1 MNEKEYSCSINSAGV
16 DLNFKSRVDLLNLF
30 EDSSYTKWIPE
41 LVTSR
46 DLSNSDYCVYYNDN
60 KRKTIKYGENN
71 VKINY
76 PWNMMLNGETI
87 LYAGY
92 PLIEQQR
99 QAKQSAT
106 IHAGCV
112 ELNGQGILFLGE
124 SGSGKTTLAT
134 KLCYEIGAKLFSND
148 LAVVGL
154 DENGFYCLGGTK
166 FFNFRS
172 ESVARS
178 LPFLSNLFPESRK
191 DTWSQKIAV
200 NAKDLNIVLGRGRT
214 NINHVYKIHVDDSK
228 NELVYRSIDN
238 DLSNKLNLYENL
250 TRYVRSSVTAITGG
264 ENYDLIGYIPSLD
277 KPEFFYWRKKVIET
291 IIDQEK
297 SLYLSGPSN
306 KMVDFITKQCA

>member
-1 MNEKEYSCSINSAGV
+1 MNRKEYSCSINSAGV
-16 DLNFKSRVDLLNLF
+16 DLNFRSRVDLLSLF
-30 EDSSYTKWIPE
+30 QDSTYTKWVPE
-41 LVTSR
+41 LVISR

-60 KRKTIKYGENN
+60 ERKTIEYGMNN

-76 PWNMMLNGETI
+76 PWNMMRKGETI

-124 SGSGKTTLAT
+124 SGSGKTTLTT
-134 KLCYEIGAKLFSND
+134 KLCSENGAKLFSND
-148 LAVVGL
+148 LAVVGF
-154 DENGFYCLGGTK
+154 DDNGLYCLGGTK

-178 LPFLSNLFPESRK
+178 LPFLLNFFPESRI
-191 DTWSQKIAV
+191 DTWSQKIVV
-200 NAKDLNIVLGRGRT
+200 NANDLNVTLGKGRT
-214 NINHVYKIHVDDSK
+214 NISHIYKIHVDDSK
-228 NELVYRSIDN
+228 KELMYRPIDN

-264 ENYDLIGYIPSLD
+264 ESYNLIGYIPSLD
-277 KPEFFYWRKKVIET
+277 KPEFFYWRKKAIET
-291 IIDQEK
+291 IIDQNK

-306 KMVDFITKQCA
+306 KMIDLIVRQCT